1 MTSKDLLRGIGAL
14 DPGLIAEAE
23 AYQAPKVRHWGRWAA
38 LAACVAIVAAVS
50 WQVLPKLLTTET
62 AAPQDTVTDNPN
74 PTGDDTAVAPTEEAD
89 GTKTYTGESLGG
101 VYLGM
106 TQEEVE
112 AVLGSDYEA
121 TEPREQAENY
131 RDVCWYYP
139 EINVRF
145 VDEGE
150 GWFVQ
155 ELVIQGDSAVTL
167 STGIG
172 LASTREEILAAY
184 PDAKVTEETGYWS
197 AYVPQ
202 PGGGLWMTLD
212 GENGNQ
218 ISLAAVDQ
226 TPPEILTT
234 ESIGGLK
241 LGMSQELV
249 ASTLGTGYEESMET
263 VLRENF
269 RIMAWNYPE
278 AELQFADTGDG
289 FFLNKIVLTMD
300 SPLTLSTGISAQS
313 TAAEFLAAY
322 PEAQTVVEAGDPYSD
337 GVAEQYL
344 LVGNENGG
352 LRFYTDGIIY
362 GIWLGPLVP
371 EPEPIANLLHAGEIV
386 VHGADGT
393 EVTLIDK
400 AAKKVSTVLTITDP
414 EMASYP
420 GESPKWWLDLDN
432 GYYLA
437 VYGHDDL
444 ATVYSGDRLD
454 TTLATMTEEL
464 TGVFLDLDSTLQSA
478 LENPMETWE

>member
-14 DPGLIAEAE
+14 DPSLVAEAE
-23 AYQAPKVRHWGRWAA
+23 AYQAPKSRHWGRWAA

-74 PTGDDTAVAPTEEAD
+74 PTGDDATSVTEQED

-106 TQEEVE
+106 TQAEVE

-131 RDVCWYYP
+131 RDICWYYP

-150 GWFVQ
+150 GWSVQ

-184 PDAKVTEETGYWS
+184 PDAKVTEEAGYWS

-226 TPPEILTT
+226 APEDILTT

-241 LGMSQELV
+241 LGMSQQEV
-249 ASTLGTGYEESMET
+249 EAVLGTDYRADAVIE
-263 VLRENF
+263 LRENF
-269 RIMAWNYPE
+269 NVVTVSYPE
-278 AELQFADTGDG
+278 AELRFADTGDG

-300 SPLTLSTGISAQS
+300 STLALSTGISAQS
-313 TAAEFLAAY
+313 TAAEFLSAY

-371 EPEPIANLLHAGEIV
+371 EPEPIANLLSSGTIV
-386 VHGADGT
+386 VQGADGT

-420 GESPKWWLDLDN
+420 GENPKWWLDLGN

-454 TTLATMTEEL
+454 TTLETMTLEL
-464 TGVFLDLDSTLQSA
+464 TGVFLDLDSTLESA
-478 LENPMETWE
+478 MQNPTETWE